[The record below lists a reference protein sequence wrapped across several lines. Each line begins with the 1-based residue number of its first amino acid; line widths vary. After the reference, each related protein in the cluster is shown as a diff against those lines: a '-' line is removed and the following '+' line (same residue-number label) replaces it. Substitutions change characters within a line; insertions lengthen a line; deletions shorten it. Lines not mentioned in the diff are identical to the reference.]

1 MSYHPPALLIIL
13 ILVSILFSAFFSGME
28 IAFVSSNKLRVEI
41 DRKQKRIFAGLVGFF
56 NKYPSRFI
64 ATMLVGNN
72 IALVIYGMAFAMLL
86 EEPITLVIGDH
97 SNALLLLIQTLIS
110 TLIILLT
117 AEFLP
122 KTLFRIN
129 PNNSLRLLSLPV
141 MIFFVILYPITL
153 LTIGIS
159 NFTMKYLLR
168 VRPENRSSEPVFSKV
183 DLDHFVNVIH
193 SEQKED
199 SVPIGDLKIFKN
211 ALEFSGLKVRDCMIP
226 RTDVI
231 ALEADAPLEDLS
243 QRFIETGLSR
253 ILVYQDTIDNM
264 IGYVNSKDLFGKPQ
278 KIKSILKPIQFVPE
292 TLSVNKLLTSFIKE
306 GKSIALVV
314 DEFGGTSGLVTTE
327 DIIEEIFGEIEDEH
341 DTSDLVEKQLDENR
355 YLLSG
360 RHEIDYL
367 NEKYFL
373 GIPESEEYDTLAGY
387 IIFHY
392 ESIPEKNTS
401 VELDNFLIT
410 ITDVSSNRI
419 EEVELRKLN
428 S

>member
-1 MSYHPPALLIIL
+1 MNYLNLIIL

-28 IAFVSSNKLRVEI
+28 IAFVSSNKLRTEI
-41 DRKQKRIFAGLVGFF
+41 DRKQKKVFAGLVSFF
-56 NKYPSRFI
+56 TKHPSRFI

-72 IALVIYGMAFAMLL
+72 IALVIYGITFAMLL
-86 EEPITLVIGDH
+86 EEPLRNILGG
-97 SNALLLLIQTLIS
+97 NAEAALLLVQTLIS
-110 TLIILLT
+110 TLIILLL

-129 PNNSLRLLSLPV
+129 PNNSLRLMSVPIML
-141 MIFFVILYPITL
+141 FYAILYPVTL

-168 VRPENRSSEPVFSKV
+168 VKPDTVAAEPVFGKV
-183 DLDHFVNVIH
+183 DLDHFLTDVKQ
-193 SEQKED
+193 EQATFGEET
-199 SVPIGDLKIFKN
+199 GDLKIFKN
-211 ALEFSGLKVRDCMIP
+211 ALEFSGLKVRECMIP
-226 RTDVI
+226 RTEVI
-231 ALEADAPLEDLS
+231 ALEVEASQEDLAG
-243 QRFIETGLSR
+243 RFIETGLSR
-253 ILVYQDTIDNM
+253 ILIYGDTIDNV
-264 IGYVNSKDLFGKPQ
+264 IGYVNSKDLFKKPTR
-278 KIKSILKPIQFVPE
+278 IKSHLKPIQIVPE
-292 TLSVNKLLTSFIKE
+292 TLPVNKLLTGFIKD

-314 DEFGGTSGLVTTE
+314 NEFGGTSGLITTE

-341 DTSDLVEKQLDENR
+341 DSSDLVESLLEKNR
-355 YLLSG
+355 FLLSG

-373 GIPESEEYDTLAGY
+373 DIPVSEEYDTLAGY
-387 IIFHY
+387 IIYHY
-392 ESIPEKNTS
+392 ESIPEKETS

-419 EEVELRKLN
+419 EEVELKVIR

>member
-1 MSYHPPALLIIL
+1 MNYLNLTIL

-28 IAFVSSNKLRVEI
+28 IAFVSSNKLRIEI
-41 DRKQKRIFAGLVGFF
+41 DRKQKKVFAGLISFF
-56 NKYPSRFI
+56 TKHPSRFI

-72 IALVIYGMAFAMLL
+72 IALVIYGITFAMLL
-86 EEPITLVIGDH
+86 EEPLRNILGA
-97 SNALLLLIQTLIS
+97 NAEAALLLVQTLIS
-110 TLIILLT
+110 TLLILLL

-129 PNNSLRLLSLPV
+129 PNNSLRLMSVPIML
-141 MIFFVILYPITL
+141 FYGILYPVTL

-168 VRPENRSSEPVFSKV
+168 VKPDTVAAEPVFGKV
-183 DLDHFVNVIH
+183 DLDHFLTDVKQ
-193 SEQKED
+193 EQTTFGVET
-199 SVPIGDLKIFKN
+199 GDLKIFKN
-211 ALEFSGLKVRDCMIP
+211 ALEFSGLKVRECMIP
-226 RTDVI
+226 RTEVI
-231 ALEADAPLEDLS
+231 ALEVEASQEDLAE
-243 QRFIETGLSR
+243 RFIETGLSR
-253 ILVYQDTIDNM
+253 ILIYSDTIDKV
-264 IGYVNSKDLFGKPQ
+264 IGYVNSKDLFKKPTR
-278 KIKSILKPIQFVPE
+278 IKSHLKPIQIVPE
-292 TLSVNKLLTSFIKE
+292 TLPVNKLLTGFIKD

-314 DEFGGTSGLVTTE
+314 DEFGGTSGLITTE

-341 DTSDLVEKQLDENR
+341 DTSDLVESLLEKNR
-355 YLLSG
+355 FLLSG

-373 GIPESEEYDTLAGY
+373 DIPVSEEYDTLAGY
-387 IIFHY
+387 IIYHY
-392 ESIPEKNTS
+392 ESIPEKETS

-419 EEVELRKLN
+419 EEVELKVIR

>member
-1 MSYHPPALLIIL
+1 MNYLVLIIL

-28 IAFVSSNKLRVEI
+28 IAFISANKLRIEI
-41 DRKQKRIFAGLVGFF
+41 DKKQKKIFSGMVSYF

-72 IALVIYGMAFAMLL
+72 ISLVIYGIAFALL
-86 EEPITLVIGDH
+86 LQEPIK
-97 SNALLLLIQTLIS
+97 NALGNTSSEALVLLIQTLIS

-122 KTLFRIN
+122 KTLFRLN
-129 PNNSLRLLSLPV
+129 PNNSLRLLSIPIMVFYAL
-141 MIFFVILYPITL
+141 LYPVTL

-159 NFTMKYLLR
+159 NFTMRYLLR
-168 VRPENRSSEPVFSKV
+168 INPDKESAEQVFGKV
-183 DLDHFVNVIH
+183 DLDHLLTTVTP
-193 SEQKED
+193 EQQTDGEEIEE
-199 SVPIGDLKIFKN
+199 VKIFKN
-211 ALEFSGLKVRDCMIP
+211 ALEFSRQKVRDCMIP

-231 ALEADAPLEDLS
+231 ALERDSTVKDLC

-253 ILVYQDTIDNM
+253 ILIYSETIDKV
-264 IGYVNSKDLFGKPQ
+264 IGYVNSKDLFRKPDQ
-278 KIKSILKPIQFVPE
+278 IKSHLKPIQIVPE
-292 TLSVNKLLTSFIKE
+292 TLAVNKLLTSFIKE

-314 DEFGGTSGLVTTE
+314 DEFGGTSGVITTE

-341 DTSDLVEKQLDENR
+341 DSSHLVEEQLADNR
-355 YLLSG
+355 FRLSG

-367 NEKYFL
+367 NEKHKL
-373 GIPESEEYDTLAGY
+373 AIPESEEYDTLAGY

-392 ESIPEKNTS
+392 ESIPEKDTS

-419 EEVELRKLN
+419 EEVELTRMD

>member
-1 MSYHPPALLIIL
+1 MSYPILIIL

-28 IAFVSSNKLRVEI
+28 IAFISANKLRIEI
-41 DRKQKRIFAGLVGFF
+41 DRKQKKVFSPLVSFF
-56 NKYPSRFI
+56 NKHPSRFI

-72 IALVIYGMAFAMLL
+72 IALVIYGIAFAMLL
-86 EEPITLVIGDH
+86 QNPIRNVLGENANAATLLVQTLV
-97 SNALLLLIQTLIS
+97 S

-122 KTLFRIN
+122 KTLFRLN
-129 PNNSLRLLSLPV
+129 PNNSLRLLSLP
-141 MIFFVILYPITL
+141 ILLFYVILYPISIF
-153 LTIGIS
+153 TIGIS
-159 NFTMKYLLR
+159 NFTMKYLFR
-168 VRPENRSSEPVFSKV
+168 VNPDAKDTKPVFGKV
-183 DLDHFVNVIH
+183 DLDHFLTTLH
-193 SEQKED
+193 PEQNTNEET
-199 SVPIGDLKIFKN
+199 GDLKIFQN

-231 ALEADAPLEDLS
+231 ALEVDASLDDLS
-243 QRFIETGLSR
+243 ERFIETGLSR
-253 ILVYQDTIDNM
+253 ILIYSDTIDKV
-264 IGYVNSKDLFGKPQ
+264 IGYVNSKDLFRKPQ
-278 KIKSILKPIQFVPE
+278 EIRSHLKPIRIVPE
-292 TLSVNKLLTSFIKE
+292 TLPVNKLLTGFIKE
-306 GKSIALVV
+306 GQSIALVV
-314 DEFGGTSGLVTTE
+314 DEFGGTSGMITTE

-341 DTSDLVEKQLDENR
+341 DTSDLVEKQLDR
-355 YLLSG
+355 GRFLLSG

-373 GIPESEEYDTLAGY
+373 GIPNSEEYDTLAGY

-392 ESIPEKNTS
+392 ESIPEKETS

-419 EEVELRKLN
+419 EEVELTVIR

>member
-1 MSYHPPALLIIL
+1 MNYLNLITL

-28 IAFVSSNKLRVEI
+28 IAFVSSNKLRTEI
-41 DRKQKRIFAGLVGFF
+41 DRKQKKAFAGLVSFF
-56 NKYPSRFI
+56 TKHPSRFI

-72 IALVIYGMAFAMLL
+72 IALVIYGIAFAMLL
-86 EEPITLVIGDH
+86 EEPIRSILGEKADAAVLLV
-97 SNALLLLIQTLIS
+97 QTLIS
-110 TLIILLT
+110 TLIILLM

-129 PNNSLRLLSLPV
+129 PNNSLRLLSPPIML
-141 MIFFVILYPITL
+141 FYTLLYPVTL

-168 VRPENRSSEPVFSKV
+168 VKPDTKSSEPVFGKV
-183 DLDHFVNVIH
+183 DLDHFLTTVKP
-193 SEQKED
+193 EQIQDGEETE
-199 SVPIGDLKIFKN
+199 DLKIFKN
-211 ALEFSGLKVRDCMIP
+211 ALEFSGLKVRECMIP
-226 RTDVI
+226 RTEVI
-231 ALEADAPLEDLS
+231 ALEVDAAMDDLAE
-243 QRFIETGLSR
+243 RFIETGLSR
-253 ILVYQDTIDNM
+253 ILVYRDTIDNV
-264 IGYVNSKDLFGKPQ
+264 IGYVNSKDLFRKPE
-278 KIKSILKPIQFVPE
+278 KIKSHLKSIQIVPE
-292 TLSVNKLLTSFIKE
+292 TLAVNKLLTGFIKE

-314 DEFGGTSGLVTTE
+314 DEFGGTSGLITTE

-341 DTSDLVEKQLDENR
+341 DSSDLVEKSLEKNHF
-355 YLLSG
+355 LLSG

-373 GIPESEEYDTLAGY
+373 GIPVSEEYDTLAGY
-387 IIFHY
+387 IIYHY
-392 ESIPEKNTS
+392 ESIPEKETS

-419 EEVELRKLN
+419 EEVELKVIR